1 MGFRVNV
8 PDQFWSDADEIYDYI
23 RKHGPADPDKWFLG
37 LEKEL
42 RSLEEFADWKFF
54 APENE
59 YAREE
64 ILQILYGP
72 FRILYVLR
80 GNVAYVLTIRHGA
93 RRFLSKAQIDR
104 LAKSLNREPDE
115 EQVEENDG

>member
-8 PDQFWSDADEIYDYI
+8 PDEFRREAGEIYEYI

-42 RSLEEFADWKFF
+42 RSLEEFADWKSF

-80 GNVAYVLTIRHGA
+80 GAVAYVLTIRHGA

-104 LAKSLNREPDE
+104 LAESLSREPDE
-115 EQVEENDG
+115 QAEENNG